1 MPTARR
7 KTRLQ
12 ESTTAGVG
20 GVTFS
25 ANEADE
31 LKGLLSSGMKA
42 RGGGERERA
51 RRVRLERER
60 RLLFRAVFYDAVLSC
75 IGCSPFVRVLTVSC
89 VRCVYLGTGDF
100 GDIR

>member
-60 RLLFRAVFYDAVLSC
+60 RLLIRAVFYDAVLSC
-75 IGCSPFVRVLTVSC
+75 IGCSPFVRVLTASC

>member
-31 LKGLLSSGMKA
+31 LKELLSSGMKA
-42 RGGGERERA
+42 RGGDERERA
-51 RRVRLERER
+51 RRVRLE
-60 RLLFRAVFYDAVLSC
+60 
-75 IGCSPFVRVLTVSC
+75 
-89 VRCVYLGTGDF
+89 
-100 GDIR
+100 